1 MPPAASERKNRPK
14 HMGPYQKVTE
24 RTAAA
29 ATARANATREHKNR
43 AYQMLGVHVSCRE
56 AGCEGRG
63 CSGRGV
69 SVSDSTST
77 GNESAPLGYGLSN
90 AIVQ

>member
-1 MPPAASERKNRPK
+1 MCLFVFGASCCEGGMPPAASERKNRPK

-43 AYQMLGVHVSCRE
+43 AYQMLGVHV
-56 AGCEGRG
+56 
-63 CSGRGV
+63 
-69 SVSDSTST
+69 
-77 GNESAPLGYGLSN
+77 
-90 AIVQ
+90 

>member
-29 ATARANATREHKNR
+29 ATARANATTRC
-43 AYQMLGVHVSCRE
+43 LGCM
-56 AGCEGRG
+56 CE
-63 CSGRGV
+63 V
-69 SVSDSTST
+69 AKLVVKAEVVAAVLLVLATL
-77 GNESAPLGYGLSN
+77 PLPVMKVLHL
-90 AIVQ
+90 VMV